1 MIMCTRMEVSD
12 VELSSSSA
20 IVILFFS
27 ACPLSSTSQMHRL
40 SNTREST
47 CQIKSVIFTI
57 SSIVA
62 WLTIPAK
69 YGATVIST
77 ESFFMAWLTVLAKYH
92 VKADISKLEMVQ
104 CKAAR
109 FVFNNLSTYSSVS
122 SMLPKLNWQSLEE
135 RRTRAILIMIWSRG
149 IT

>member
-1 MIMCTRMEVSD
+1 
-12 VELSSSSA
+12 
-20 IVILFFS
+20 
-27 ACPLSSTSQMHRL
+27 
-40 SNTREST
+40 
-47 CQIKSVIFTI
+47 
-57 SSIVA
+57 
-62 WLTIPAK
+62 
-69 YGATVIST
+69 
-77 ESFFMAWLTVLAKYH
+77 MAWLTVLAKYQ